1 MVKKYPT
8 STDEITQTVATIPS
22 KALINQLL
30 NYSKSIE
37 VKKIKQQKVLLHL
50 N

>member
-8 STDEITQTVATIPS
+8 STEDANQAAAHIPS
-22 KALINQLL
+22 TALINQLL

-37 VKKIKQQKVLLHL
+37 VKKIKQQKVMLHL

>member
-8 STDEITQTVATIPS
+8 STEDTNQAVANIPS
-22 KALINQLL
+22 TALINQLL

-37 VKKIKQQKVLLHL
+37 VKKLKQQKVMLHM